1 VRSLQRI
8 ITASE
13 LRKAE
18 VYKTIHLPSYEV
30 LQLHVKTLGKDNHGV
45 LVNDFLKQIN
55 CGNLATEPP
64 IELKWKGEKK

>member
-1 VRSLQRI
+1 M
-8 ITASE
+8 
-13 LRKAE
+13 
-18 VYKTIHLPSYEV
+18 YKTIHLPSYEV
-30 LQLHVKTLGKDNHGV
+30 LQLHVKPSEKDNHGV